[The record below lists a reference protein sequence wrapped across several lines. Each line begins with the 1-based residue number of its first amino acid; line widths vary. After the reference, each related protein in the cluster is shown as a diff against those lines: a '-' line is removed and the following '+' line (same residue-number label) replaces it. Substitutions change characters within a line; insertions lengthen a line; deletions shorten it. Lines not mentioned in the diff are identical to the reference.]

1 MFLLCITVP
10 LVSLRLSAVLAHEA
24 VAPTEVAE
32 GVVGE
37 VIPAEVTRDGDVFH
51 VCIVAQCGAPAS
63 INLKNRIV
71 VSPCVPRGYGG
82 AAAPATLAGYGLPAA
97 RSACPAAIHRE

>member
-10 LVSLRLSAVLAHEA
+10 LISLSLGAVFAHEA

-32 GVVGE
+32 SVVGKL
-37 VIPAEVTRDGDVFH
+37 IPAKVTRDGDVFH

-63 INLKNRIV
+63 INLENPIV
-71 VSPCVPRGYGG
+71 VSRCRIRTYGG
-82 AAAPATLAGYGLPAA
+82 GGSPLPK
-97 RSACPAAIHRE
+97 